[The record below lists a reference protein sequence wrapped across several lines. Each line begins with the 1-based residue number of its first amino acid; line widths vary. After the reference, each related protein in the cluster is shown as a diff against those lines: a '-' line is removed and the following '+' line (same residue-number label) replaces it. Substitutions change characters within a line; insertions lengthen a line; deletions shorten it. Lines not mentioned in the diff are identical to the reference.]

1 MKPLGIVRRLDQ
13 LGRVVIPMEVRR
25 IAGWVEGTPLEIF
38 AFEDGILLKKYQP
51 KQETSEVIEV
61 LKAAL
66 DGKKPSKKDIQK
78 AISLLE
84 QK

>member
-1 MKPLGIVRRLDQ
+1 MKPLEIVRRLDQ

-25 IAGWVEGTPLEIF
+25 IAGWVEGTPIEFF
-38 AFEDGILLKKYQP
+38 AFDDGIFLKKYEP
-51 KQETSEVIEV
+51 KQETSEAIEI

-84 QK
+84 KK

>member
-13 LGRVVIPMEVRR
+13 LGRVVIPVEVRR
-25 IAGWVEGTPLEIF
+25 IAGWVEGTPIEIF
-38 AFEDGILLKKYQP
+38 TFEDGILLKKYQP
-51 KQETSEVIEV
+51 KQETSEAIEV